1 MDKIIINILKKIEKN
16 GFDAYIVGGYVR
28 NKVIGV
34 FSSDIDICTNAL
46 PKDIINIF
54 KLDKNTKVHYGCVNI
69 KTKKYNIDITTY
81 RKESDYE
88 NHHPKTEYITD
99 LKTDLKRRDFTCNS
113 LIMDSNLNIIDY
125 YDGIKDINNKIIRC
139 VGSTKNKLK
148 EDPVRILR
156 AIRFA
161 TIYDFS
167 IDEEIIEFINNNKDL
182 IKNISYYRK
191 KEELDKILSSNN
203 KIKGL
208 NLIKEL
214 NLCSTLDIKYDNIN
228 VSKDVLGMYA
238 QLEFS
243 DKYPLTKSERNII
256 NDIRSILDIKE
267 INNNTLYKYG
277 LYINIIAGEILN
289 VDYIKINKLY
299 KSLPIKSKDDIKI
312 KKETLYKLNNDSYI
326 GINDIYKVLE
336 TNILNGKIKNKNKN
350 IIKFLRK

>member
-16 GFDAYIVGGYVR
+16 GFNAYIVGGYVR

-34 FSSDIDICTNAL
+34 FSSDIDICTDAL

-81 RKESDYE
+81 RKESDYIE
-88 NHHPKTEYITD
+88 HHPKTEYIKD
-99 LKTDLKRRDFTCNS
+99 LKTDLKRRDFTCNT
-113 LIMDSNLNIIDY
+113 LLLDSNLNIIDY
-125 YDGIKDINNKIIRC
+125 YDGIKDINNKIIKC
-139 VGSTKNKLK
+139 VGSTKIKLT

-161 TIYDFS
+161 TIYNFN
-167 IDEEIIEFINNNKDL
+167 IDNEIIEFINNNKDL

-203 KIKGL
+203 KLNGL
-208 NLIKEL
+208 KLIKEL

-238 QLEFS
+238 QMTFS
-243 DKYPLTKSERNII
+243 DKYPLTKSERDII
-256 NDIRSILDIKE
+256 NNIRSIIKIGE
-267 INNNTLYKYG
+267 INNNTLYRYG

-289 VDYIKINKLY
+289 IDYIRINKLY
-299 KSLPIKSKDDIKI
+299 KALPIKSKDDIKI
-312 KKETLYKLNNDSYI
+312 KKETLYRLNNNSYI
-326 GINDIYKVLE
+326 GINDIYKELE
-336 TNILNGKIKNKNKN
+336 TNILNLKIKNKSKD
-350 IIKFLRK
+350 IIKFIRK